1 MEDLLPDISDAHGD
15 AVHWIPVQW
24 RDFGGR
30 KVFSG
35 RVETLRCFED
45 NSKVRDILGRPGA
58 GRVLVVDGH
67 ASLNKALLGDILAAR
82 AVENGW
88 EGVVVFGAIRDAGAL
103 SEMELGVKALGV
115 CPIKTEK
122 RGAGDEDVPL
132 RIHDVPVSPGDY
144 LFADLNGVMISQH
157 PIEFGEEPMKG

>member
-15 AVHWIPVQW
+15 EVQWVPVQW
-24 RDFGGR
+24 RDFGG
-30 KVFSG
+30 KHVFFG
-35 RVETLRCFED
+35 RVETLRCYED
-45 NSKVRDILGRPGA
+45 NSKVRDILGKPGA

-67 ASLNKALLGDILAAR
+67 GNLNKALLGDLLAER

-88 EGVVVFGAIRDAGAL
+88 EGIVIYGAVRDAGAL
-103 SEMELGVKALGV
+103 SEMALGVKALGV

-122 RGAGDEDVPL
+122 RGLGDEDVQL
-132 RIHDVPVSPGDY
+132 RIEGVPISPGDY

-157 PIEFGEEPMKG
+157 PLEFGKPS

>member
-15 AVHWIPVQW
+15 DVHWIPVQW

-30 KVFSG
+30 SAFSG

-45 NSKVRDILGRPGA
+45 NSKVRDILGKPGE

-67 ASLNKALLGDILAAR
+67 GNLNKALLGDLLAER
-82 AVENGW
+82 AVTNGW
-88 EGVVVFGAIRDAGAL
+88 EGIVVFGAVRDASAL
-103 SEMELGVKALGV
+103 SKMPLGVKALGV

-132 RIHDVPVSPGDY
+132 RIHDVPISPGDY
-144 LFADLNGVMISQH
+144 LFADLNGVMVSQH
-157 PIEFGEEPMKG
+157 PIEFGEQ

>member
-67 ASLNKALLGDILAAR
+67 ASLNKALLGDLLAAR

-88 EGVVVFGAIRDAGAL
+88 EGVVVFGAVRDAGAL

-122 RGAGDEDVPL
+122 RGVGDEDVPL
-132 RIHDVPVSPGDY
+132 RIHDVPISPGIT
-144 LFADLNGVMISQH
+144 FSPIS
-157 PIEFGEEPMKG
+157 MA